1 MFEILSEATGVII
14 AGSILFAAREMRR
27 ISNALRD
34 LDYRVLALERIWL
47 HREGIPERP
56 GQSADHAG
64 PVEVRGGSRKGGGSG
79 PRRDRSGTAGGD

>member
-34 LDYRVLALERIWL
+34 LDYRVLALERIWM
-47 HREGIPERP
+47 HREGLPKRP
-56 GQSADHAG
+56 GKPVDDSG
-64 PVEVRGGSRKGGGSG
+64 PVEVRGGSRKGRGSG
-79 PRRDRSGTAGGD
+79 PRRHR